1 MKYGIYKLKFPY
13 GAHFGNRVLENSEIG
28 FGADTLFSALYQEA
42 YKYDLELAKDFFNA
56 VTFDKLIFSNVFPF
70 VEQNYLLPKPV
81 MAVHSEEIS
90 DSERKKQFKKM
101 KYVSHQYL
109 ADYLAGE
116 IDAGAELNIE
126 KEIGQ
131 VEVKTSAAVR
141 GLENTMPYRVGVY
154 RFKKN
159 SGLYLLYGYE
169 DNNSKDIFGN
179 LLDRLSFSGVGG
191 KKSSGLGRFEIF
203 NGNINDDLTKRL
215 SEKYDRYVIL
225 SAAIPVNEQ
234 MESSL
239 KGATY
244 SLIRRS
250 GFVDSRTY
258 SDSYMRKKD
267 SYLFCA
273 GSVFT
278 AKFGGS
284 ILDVSSN
291 ETHPVYRYAK
301 PLFLGV

>member
-70 VEQNYLLPKPV
+70 VEQNYLSPKPV
-81 MAVHSEEIS
+81 MAVHSDDIS

-131 VEVKTSAAVR
+131 VEVKTSAAV
-141 GLENTMPYRVGVY
+141 
-154 RFKKN
+154 
-159 SGLYLLYGYE
+159 
-169 DNNSKDIFGN
+169 
-179 LLDRLSFSGVGG
+179 
-191 KKSSGLGRFEIF
+191 
-203 NGNINDDLTKRL
+203 
-215 SEKYDRYVIL
+215 
-225 SAAIPVNEQ
+225 
-234 MESSL
+234 
-239 KGATY
+239 
-244 SLIRRS
+244 
-250 GFVDSRTY
+250 
-258 SDSYMRKKD
+258 
-267 SYLFCA
+267 
-273 GSVFT
+273 
-278 AKFGGS
+278 
-284 ILDVSSN
+284 
-291 ETHPVYRYAK
+291 
-301 PLFLGV
+301 